1 MADKA
6 IADKAFDTEK
16 ARLEALGAQLEKDKS
31 MSENAKQNTTNQL
44 ASATEENEAAVAGL
58 ASDLKSAILALMAS
72 KAENVASRS
81 ALLAAQATKMKEL
94 LETHATTIAG
104 WDAKISA
111 AEKEKAGLQSEAG
124 DLSAAIATTGGL
136 ATRHMER

>member
-1 MADKA
+1 
-6 IADKAFDTEK
+6 
-16 ARLEALGAQLEKDKS
+16 
-31 MSENAKQNTTNQL
+31 MSEDAKSNATNQL

-58 ASDLKSAILALMAS
+58 ASDLRNAILALMAS
-72 KAENVASRS
+72 RAENVASRS

-111 AEKEKAGLQSEAG
+111 AEKEKANLQGEAG
-124 DLSAAIATTGGL
+124 DLSAAIATTGEGPL
-136 ATRHMER
+136 APLSSSSLPS